1 MNLPDVEGMALFVK
15 IMEHGSLSAAGRAL
29 GIPKGTVSRRL
40 AELEA
45 RLGLQLLNRST
56 RSLSL
61 TDAGR
66 AYHQRCAPIVA
77 EAEAAELE
85 VLAKTGA
92 PTGRIRL
99 AAAAGLGQLILMP
112 LLLDFLHRHPGISL
126 DLEFADRRVDLIAE
140 GFDLAIRLGELED
153 SSLIARRLA
162 TYARVLVASPDYLA
176 HAPPLDI
183 PDDLRRHACILISAD
198 RQSWTLQTADGD
210 VVIRVPWRLAVQ
222 NIFSVRDAALA
233 GLGIAMVPAYV
244 VNDDL
249 AAGRLVRVLQAATVT
264 PVTANAL
271 FPPSK
276 TQSIA
281 VRRFI
286 DFLADALREPSCG
299 A

>member
-1 MNLPDVEGMALFVK
+1 MNSLPDLEGMALFVN
-15 IMEHGSLSAAGRAL
+15 IVEHGSLSAAGRVL

-45 RLGLQLLNRST
+45 RLGHQLLNRST

-66 AYHQRCAPIVA
+66 AYHQRCAPIIA

-92 PTGRIRL
+92 PTGRVRL
-99 AAAAGLGQLILMP
+99 AAAAGLGQLLLMP
-112 LLLDFLHRHPGISL
+112 LLLNFLRRHPGMSL
-126 DLEFADRRVDLIAE
+126 DLEFADRRVDVIAE

-162 TYARVLVASPDYLA
+162 TYARFLVASPDYLA
-176 HAPPLDI
+176 HAPPLDT
-183 PDDLRRHACILISAD
+183 PDDLRRHTCILTSPD
-198 RQSWTLQTADGD
+198 RQSWALETADGD

-233 GLGIAMVPAYV
+233 GLGVAMIPAYV
-244 VNDDL
+244 VNEDL
-249 AAGRLVRVLQAATVT
+249 AAGRLVRVLERATV
-264 PVTANAL
+264 PSVTANAL
-271 FPPSK
+271 FPASK

-281 VRRFI
+281 VRRLI
-286 DFLADALREPSCG
+286 DFLVEALH

>member
-92 PTGRIRL
+92 PSGRIRL
-99 AAAAGLGQLILMP
+99 AAAAGLGQLI
-112 LLLDFLHRHPGISL
+112 
-126 DLEFADRRVDLIAE
+126 
-140 GFDLAIRLGELED
+140 
-153 SSLIARRLA
+153 
-162 TYARVLVASPDYLA
+162 
-176 HAPPLDI
+176 
-183 PDDLRRHACILISAD
+183 
-198 RQSWTLQTADGD
+198 
-210 VVIRVPWRLAVQ
+210 
-222 NIFSVRDAALA
+222 
-233 GLGIAMVPAYV
+233 
-244 VNDDL
+244 
-249 AAGRLVRVLQAATVT
+249 
-264 PVTANAL
+264 
-271 FPPSK
+271 
-276 TQSIA
+276 
-281 VRRFI
+281 
-286 DFLADALREPSCG
+286 
-299 A
+299 